1 MKRYEIKAA
10 AVMRLDKYLMQH
22 YHYQH
27 RLISRTLIQRWI
39 KDQHITVNDCV
50 VKPNYCL
57 KIGDHIVI
65 YEQEQQLQHHII
77 PNPTVKFQ
85 VVYEDEALLVID
97 KPNDLVVHPAPGHID
112 DTILN
117 KLVAQATPL
126 SDVAGVFR
134 WGIVHRID
142 RQTTGL
148 LVVAKTNESHMF
160 LAEQLKTKTMIR
172 KYKCIVHGII
182 SENHGKIIAPIG
194 RNQIHRHKMSVVDK
208 GRDAVTHFQVL
219 ERFAKATFLACQLE
233 TGRTHQIRVHLAYIK
248 HPVYGDPLYS
258 FTSDKSDSYGQ
269 YLHAYELQFIHPLTK
284 VKMIFE
290 SGLPDAFQL
299 KLKSLQQEGQTF

>member
-1 MKRYEIKAA
+1 MKRYEIKAS
-10 AVMRLDKYLMQH
+10 AVMRLDKYLMQY

-39 KDQHITVNDCV
+39 KDKHITVNDCA

-57 KIGDHIVI
+57 KMGDHIVI
-65 YEQEQQLQHHII
+65 YEQEQQLQHNII
-77 PNPTVKFQ
+77 PNPDVKFK

-117 KLVAQATPL
+117 KLVAQETPL

-148 LVVAKTNESHMF
+148 LVVAKTNESHLF

-219 ERFAKATFLACQLE
+219 ERFAKTSFLACQLE

-248 HPVYGDPLYS
+248 HSVYGDPLYS
-258 FTSDKSDSYGQ
+258 FASDKEAYGQ
-269 YLHAYELQFIHPLTK
+269 YLHAYELQLIHPLTK
-284 VKMIFE
+284 AKMVFT
-290 SGLPDAFQL
+290 SDLPDAFQL
-299 KLKSLQQEGQTF
+299 KLKSLQQES